1 MHRVGVGDNHRIPKE
16 QKYDAMNLF
25 ARLLLVQDSRLE
37 GLNGG
42 D

>member
-1 MHRVGVGDNHRIPKE
+1 MHRVGVGGNHRIPKE
-16 QKYDAMNLF
+16 QKYDTMNLF